1 MSTSSDYH
9 SLWKKVLDLNSIGIA
24 LSNEHNTEKLL
35 EKILMGAISLTNADG
50 GTLYTLTEDKKHL
63 KFDIMYSD
71 SLHIRQGAIYGN
83 PITFSPLPLYDDH
96 KKPNDHMVAIYSAL
110 TLKTVNIEDVYD
122 AEQFDFSGTRSFD
135 QSTGYRTQSILS
147 VAMHDHEDHV
157 IGVLQLINARN
168 PDKTQITP
176 FATEDQQLA
185 ESLASQASVTLSMKR
200 LIEAQKEL
208 FESFIKLIATA
219 IDEKSAHTSGHCAR
233 VPELTLMIAE
243 AINNDTS
250 GTFKNTCFSTEELYE
265 LKIGAWMHDCGKV
278 ITPDSVLDKSTKLET
293 VHDRIHEIDLRF
305 QLIKADLENDSLRQQ
320 MDALKENDPDRIQ
333 TLTKT
338 LKTELKELDKDQQ
351 FVRTTNIGGEFMS
364 SEAQYCI
371 RRIAQRT
378 WTNSNGEVVPLLNE
392 DEIYNLCIAKGTL
405 TPEERQVI
413 NNHIDVTIKMLESL
427 PYPHYLENVPEIAG
441 GHHERMDGKGFPK
454 GLTREQMSVQARIIG
469 VADIFEAL
477 TSSDRPYKK
486 PKTLTES
493 LKILGFMKKDNHI
506 DPDLFDLFVKQKI
519 YLQYAEEFLTSEQT
533 DDVKHDQIPGY
544 LS

>member
-1 MSTSSDYH
+1 MSTGSDYQT
-9 SLWKKVLDLNSIGIA
+9 LWQKVLNLNSIGIA

-35 EKILMGAISLTNADG
+35 EKILIGAISLTNADG
-50 GTLYTLTEDKKHL
+50 GTLYTITEDKQHL

-71 SLHIRQGAIYGN
+71 SLNIRQGAVYGN
-83 PITFSPLPLYDDH
+83 PITFAPLPLRDENNQ
-96 KKPNDHMVAIYSAL
+96 PNDHMVAIYSAL
-110 TLKTVNIEDVYD
+110 TLETVNIEDVYD

-135 QSTGYRTQSILS
+135 QSTGYRTQSILA
-147 VAMHDHEDHV
+147 VAMHDHEDNV

-168 PDKTQITP
+168 PEKTLTTP
-176 FATEDQQLA
+176 FAAEDQQLA

-208 FESFIKLIATA
+208 FEAFIKLIATA
-219 IDEKSAHTSGHCAR
+219 IDEKSSHTSGHCAR
-233 VPELTLMIAE
+233 VPELTLMMAD
-243 AINNDTS
+243 AINKDTT
-250 GTFKNTCFSTEELYE
+250 GTFKDTRFSTEDLYE

-293 VHDRIHEIDLRF
+293 VHDRIHEVDVRF
-305 QLIKADLENDSLRQQ
+305 QLIKSNLENASLRQQ
-320 MDALKENDPDRIQ
+320 MEALKNNEPDRIQ
-333 TLTKT
+333 TLQS
-338 LKTELKELDKDQQ
+338 ELEKELTTLTNDQQ

-371 RRIAQRT
+371 RRIAQRQ
-378 WTNSNGEVVPLLNE
+378 WINSEGETVPLLNE
-392 DEIYNLCIAKGTL
+392 NEIYNLCIAKGTL

-454 GLTREQMSVQARIIG
+454 GLTRDQMSVQARIIG

-477 TSSDRPYKK
+477 TAADRPYKK
-486 PKTLTES
+486 AKTLTDS

-506 DPDLFDLFVKQKI
+506 DPDLFDLFVEQKI
-519 YLQYAEEFLTSEQT
+519 YLQYAEKFLLPEQI
-533 DDVKHDQIPGY
+533 DDVNHEKIPGY
-544 LS
+544 IA